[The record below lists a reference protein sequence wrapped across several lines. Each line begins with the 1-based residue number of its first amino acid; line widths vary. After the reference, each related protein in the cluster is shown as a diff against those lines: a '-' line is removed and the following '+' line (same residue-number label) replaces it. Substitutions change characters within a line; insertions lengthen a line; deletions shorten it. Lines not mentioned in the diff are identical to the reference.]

1 MRGSS
6 VASSRVS
13 PANSRVTFDIALL
26 RLPSPAPW
34 PGLIDLTVRRAG
46 ENGRPARLGSLTDA
60 ALRARL
66 AHFDAHSANEI
77 AALRKAL
84 QPEGGEFALTES
96 WKDRDEFLRHWYGF
110 LGSMVHSTD
119 WKCEACGDAGV
130 ERLARASGEVVHVRC
145 ARGHAVAIAG
155 IK

>member
-1 MRGSS
+1 M
-6 VASSRVS
+6 S
-13 PANSRVTFDIALL
+13 PANSRVTFDIALQ

-34 PGLIDLTVRRAG
+34 PGLIDLAVRRAG
-46 ENGRPARLGSLTDA
+46 ESGRAARLGSLTDA

-110 LGSMVHSTD
+110 LGSTVHSIE
-119 WKCEACGDAGV
+119 WKCDACGDAGIA
-130 ERLARASGEVVHVRC
+130 RLGRAAGETVHVRC
-145 ARGHAVAIAG
+145 ARGHAVAIVG
-155 IK
+155 TK